1 MVAVAYFKNPVNIWV
16 PSSLSKLAMMD
27 VNTKLVSSV
36 DSATYFAKESGMW
49 NDQDEEY
56 DAKAF

>member
-1 MVAVAYFKNPVNIWV
+1 
-16 PSSLSKLAMMD
+16 MMD